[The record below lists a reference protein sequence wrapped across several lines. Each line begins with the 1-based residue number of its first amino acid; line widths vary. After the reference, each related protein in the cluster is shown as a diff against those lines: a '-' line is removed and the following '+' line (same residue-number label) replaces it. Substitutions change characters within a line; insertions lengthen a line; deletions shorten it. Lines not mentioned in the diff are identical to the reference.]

1 MRSLRSLFQYFSNLT
16 SKASAS
22 AASEVIDVTFAN
34 ILVKSNNNL
43 TASMASKSKK
53 PTSLTSEVTRGH
65 FLMWTK
71 VKTKIYE
78 NPSSLCSHDFCPLC
92 YVFCSIGVY
101 GVEGKSKLC
110 VLSANFPS
118 QCLKITQNV
127 AFEFFQFLA
136 ISINFCLIQKWPVW
150 KHCLTASFRF
160 SKTRQNWPFL
170 VFLMNFWP
178 PKMSYLHFRIL
189 AFSTNF
195 CPINSDLSGNT
206 IWPQASSCQKL
217 DKTDVFWHF

>member
-1 MRSLRSLFQYFSNLT
+1 MPYEVIEVTFFKISVNLT

-65 FLMWTK
+65 FLMRTK
-71 VKTKIYE
+71 FKTKIYE
-78 NPSSLCSHDFCPLC
+78 NPSSLCSHYFCPLC
-92 YVFCSIGVY
+92 YVFCSIRVY

-127 AFEFFQFLA
+127 AFQ
-136 ISINFCLIQKWPVW
+136 
-150 KHCLTASFRF
+150 
-160 SKTRQNWPFL
+160 
-170 VFLMNFWP
+170 VF
-178 PKMSYLHFRIL
+178 
-189 AFSTNF
+189 
-195 CPINSDLSGNT
+195 
-206 IWPQASSCQKL
+206 
-217 DKTDVFWHF
+217 